1 VLLGDSMNRF
11 LFEKS
16 VLLPGFLTAMF
27 ICIIITNH
35 SNIFRIVIHPAT
47 IEKFGEVALSIF
59 LAMSLMSMKLWTL
72 ATADG
77 AILLVLMIQMR

>member
-1 VLLGDSMNRF
+1 MLLGDSMNPF

-16 VLLPGFLTAMF
+16 VLLPGFLTAIF

-35 SNIFRIVIHPAT
+35 SDIFRISIHPAT

-72 ATADG
+72 ATAAG